1 MSRKQLLEMAKPIL
15 FNTEMV
21 QAILKNKKT
30 VTRRIVKY
38 YGRTPTMD
46 GKDKFY
52 KIDENLNGTNPN
64 RLYAGFYNDNDVFE
78 YKGET
83 MIDALYYPLYF
94 KVGDILYVRE
104 TWQEVFETEYGR
116 DRPFNIRELITN
128 FDEIDKIK
136 AGLSTQCSRPS
147 DPAREKYY
155 VFKASDIHYADSED
169 RLRWKPSIH
178 MPKSAVRIFLK
189 VKNVYVERLQEIS
202 NWDIKQEGLPYSE
215 EKKKFIELWN
225 STIKKQD
232 LNQYGWE
239 ANPWVWVIEFER
251 TEG

>member
-1 MSRKQLLEMAKPIL
+1 MNKVELLQRAKPIL
-15 FNTEMV
+15 FNVDMV

-83 MIDALYYPLYF
+83 MIDAMYYPLYF

-104 TWQEVFETEYGR
+104 TFAHTWRPDSNDIGFIYKADGEPQEFPYWGNVEQSKVEVW
-116 DRPFNIRELITN
+116 I
-128 FDEIDKIK
+128 
-136 AGLSTQCSRPS
+136 
-147 DPAREKYY
+147 
-155 VFKASDIHYADSED
+155 
-169 RLRWKPSIH
+169 PSIH
-178 MPKSAVRIFLK
+178 MSKKAARIFLK
-189 VKNVYVERLQEIS
+189 VKDVYVERLQEIS
-202 NWDIKQEGLPYSE
+202 NWDIKHEGLPYSE
-215 EKKKFIELWN
+215 EKINFIELWN

-232 LNQYGWE
+232 FKKYSWD
-239 ANPWVWVIEFER
+239 ANPWVWVIEFEKV
-251 TEG
+251 EIGDE